1 MYLYI
6 VNPTRLPFS
15 IILKAKTD
23 ASKKNNEGIYI
34 WATMI
39 GVGMLK
45 LKDMIA

>member
-6 VNPTRLPFS
+6 INPTRLPFN

-23 ASKKNNEGIYI
+23 ATQKSIKGIYI
-34 WATMI
+34 WTTMS

-45 LKDMIA
+45 LMEMNV